1 MRCGEN
7 TAPKSLIYANG
18 IEAHWQVS
26 ALARIFF
33 SRVVSGATGDIVSET
48 MDIGFLEPVA
58 TVTCGGYHFL
68 GTSQQ

>member
-1 MRCGEN
+1 MRCREN

-26 ALARIFF
+26 ALARIF
-33 SRVVSGATGDIVSET
+33 SRVVSGATSDIVSET

-58 TVTCGGYHFL
+58 TVTCGGHHFL